1 MKPSLFDYERVADA
15 KSAIKLI
22 EREDITVKVVAGSQS
37 LGPMLNLRLVQ
48 PDLLVD
54 ITHIPEL
61 KRVEEVTEGVTLGA
75 CVTHADIEDKRVPDV
90 TYGALPAVARGIAYR
105 AVRNRGTVG
114 GSLVHADPA
123 ADWVTSLAAIGATV
137 RIVGP
142 SGERRIPVEDL
153 MTSVFETVLE
163 PGDLLDSIFIPRLS
177 ADAKWGHCKINRKTG
192 EFAHA
197 MSVVLNDPARDVCR
211 VVIGAI
217 EAKPIVI
224 SDARE
229 YFESNGDIK
238 TPMIERLF
246 EQAGLVDP
254 IANQIHMTALL
265 RAVQRAQL

>member
-1 MKPSLFDYERVADA
+1 MKPSLFDYERVADP
-15 KSAIKLI
+15 KSAIQLTQ
-22 EREDITVKVVAGSQS
+22 RDDIMVKVVAGSQS

-54 ITHIPEL
+54 ITHVPEF
-61 KRVEEVTEGVTLGA
+61 KRVEETTEGLTLGA
-75 CVTHADIEDKRVPDV
+75 CITHADIEDKRVPDV
-90 TYGALPAVARGIAYR
+90 THGALPAVARGIAYR

-142 SGERRIPVEDL
+142 SGDRRIPVEDL
-153 MTSVFETVLE
+153 MTSVFETDLG
-163 PGDLLDSIFIPRLS
+163 PGDLVDSVFIPRLS
-177 ADAKWGHCKINRKTG
+177 ADARWGHCKINRKTG

-197 MSVVLNDPARDVCR
+197 MSVVLKDPARDVCR

-224 SDARE
+224 SDASD
-229 YFESNGDIK
+229 YFENNGDIK
-238 TPMIERLF
+238 AHKIEQLF
-246 EQAGLVDP
+246 KQAGLIDP
-254 IANQIHMTALL
+254 VANQIHMTALL